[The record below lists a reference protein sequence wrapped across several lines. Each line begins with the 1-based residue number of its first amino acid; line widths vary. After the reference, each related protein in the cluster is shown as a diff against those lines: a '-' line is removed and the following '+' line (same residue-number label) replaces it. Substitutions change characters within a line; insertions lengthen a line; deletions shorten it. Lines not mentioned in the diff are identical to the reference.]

1 MNLNNTLTEKR
12 QLQRKRPELT
22 TKTKYYIIIVALV
35 LSAIKTII
43 PFPYVSKACM
53 LGYKAGCSFTPIS
66 TIILIVATI
75 IVYVIG
81 KRKGIL

>member
-1 MNLNNTLTEKR
+1 MDNNSTKKR
-12 QLQRKRPELT
+12 QVRRNPPELT
-22 TKTKYYIIIVALV
+22 AKTKLYIIIIALI
-35 LSAIKTII
+35 LSAFKTII

-75 IVYVIG
+75 IVYIIG
-81 KRKGIL
+81 KRKNIL

>member
-1 MNLNNTLTEKR
+1 MDNNSTKKR
-12 QLQRKRPELT
+12 QIRRNPPELT
-22 TKTKYYIIIVALV
+22 AKTKFYIIIVTLI

-75 IVYVIG
+75 IVYIIG
-81 KRKGIL
+81 KRKNIL